1 MEISNRKLFSRGM
14 VAIGFAVAVSGI
26 PGDAFAADQPE
37 TAAVV
42 ATAQK
47 EDNELS
53 EREKALRRQK
63 FAEQDARIE
72 AARKMDFE
80 NGKKEFQAVIAE
92 LADPAHNYAP
102 AFPAGARKPQA
113 RAGPGAAQKGEGC
126 RGGRALSECDS
137 AGVGGE

>member
-72 AARKMDFE
+72 AARKGFL
-80 NGKKEFQAVIAE
+80 KT
-92 LADPAHNYAP
+92 
-102 AFPAGARKPQA
+102 ARRNFRP
-113 RAGPGAAQKGEGC
+113 
-126 RGGRALSECDS
+126 
-137 AGVGGE
+137 

>member
-53 EREKALRRQK
+53 EREKHCVARNSRNRMPGSKPPGKWILKTARRN
-63 FAEQDARIE
+63 FR
-72 AARKMDFE
+72 
-80 NGKKEFQAVIAE
+80 
-92 LADPAHNYAP
+92 P
-102 AFPAGARKPQA
+102 
-113 RAGPGAAQKGEGC
+113 
-126 RGGRALSECDS
+126 
-137 AGVGGE
+137 

>member
-72 AARKMDFE
+72 AAR
-80 NGKKEFQAVIAE
+80 
-92 LADPAHNYAP
+92 
-102 AFPAGARKPQA
+102 
-113 RAGPGAAQKGEGC
+113 
-126 RGGRALSECDS
+126 
-137 AGVGGE
+137 